1 MVESVKKG
9 MKSVGGESV
18 SDRRIYFI
26 GMNCPSKKNAK
37 QITRNKRIISSK
49 TVRRYEKEME
59 TVYRENKDKF
69 IEKTKDKQFPLRIG
83 FYFFRD
89 SKRKWDFC
97 NIIQE
102 PLDLFQEYGY
112 IEDDDT
118 KHVIPIYLGETVV
131 KKKDSGFFIE
141 IL

>member
-1 MVESVKKG
+1 MASVES
-9 MKSVGGESV
+9 
-18 SDRRIYFI
+18 DNRIYFI

-37 QITRNKRIISSK
+37 QITKDKRIISSK
-49 TVRRYEKEME
+49 TVRRYEKEMAE
-59 TVYRENKDKF
+59 VYRANKDKF
-69 IEKTKDKQFPLRIG
+69 IELTKDKELPLRIG

-97 NIIQE
+97 NIIQC
-102 PLDLFQEYGY
+102 PLDMFQEYGY

-118 KHVIPIYLGETVV
+118 KHVIPIYLGEEVV
-131 KKKDSGFFIE
+131 KKKNSGFFVE